1 LFKKD
6 EEWIW
11 ADSAYGLDWWCQT
24 PYKKPASLQAD
35 NKTFN
40 YHLSRVNTI
49 FLNGTS
55 SVCLLTS
62 QLQVRVKS
70 EHAMGYVKGRF
81 CSLKGLRQQIDD
93 TVDHGRALAWIKACI
108 IIHTLIGLLE
118 RGREDPEFMEEL
130 VKAGLTNPEPVD
142 MGPEM
147 EASETRRK
155 SRGQKKRAELK
166 KNLFDSGVA
175 QSRQ

>member
-1 LFKKD
+1 
-6 EEWIW
+6 
-11 ADSAYGLDWWCQT
+11 
-24 PYKKPASLQAD
+24 
-35 NKTFN
+35 
-40 YHLSRVNTI
+40 
-49 FLNGTS
+49 
-55 SVCLLTS
+55 
-62 QLQVRVKS
+62 
-70 EHAMGYVKGRF
+70 MGYVKGRF